1 MKWKER
7 GIYLLSL
14 LISIVLG
21 LGVGALLML
30 ATGHDPIE
38 GYTAM
43 VNGALGSKWD
53 ADTILKNS
61 ELGNTLYRST
71 LLIITGLATAVAS
84 DAGLFNVG
92 GQGQMCLG
100 ALVGAYLGAELTTI
114 LPFTAGWP
122 VWLLIVVCFL
132 AATLAGAIYAL
143 IPALMKVRL
152 NISEV
157 VSTILLNSVAL
168 TFCTYMSNG
177 PLKAQGKGTQTAA
190 ILKDLEFT
198 RFFKPS
204 NLSQA
209 VFIAAGMALVVW
221 YLMSRTTFGYEMRM
235 AGRNS
240 RFAKFS
246 GLKASTL
253 AVTGMVISGALCG
266 ALGMLEVFGWKH
278 RYAVDLSTDFYW
290 DGMLVAMIMRYKP
303 LGIILMSFFFGILKS
318 GAIRMQSSTGISPE
332 LIQVIQAIIIFFMAA
347 EQGMILRFRT
357 WRARRHPQHEEV
369 ISA

>member
-30 ATGHDPIE
+30 VTGHDPIE
-38 GYTAM
+38 GYRAM
-43 VNGALGSKWD
+43 INGALGSKWSP
-53 ADTILKNS
+53 DTIMKNS
-61 ELGNTLYRST
+61 ELANTLYRSS

-122 VWLLIVVCFL
+122 AWLLIAVCL
-132 AATLAGAIYAL
+132 IASTLAGAVYAL
-143 IPALMKVRL
+143 IPALMKVKL
-152 NISEV
+152 NVSEV

-168 TFCTYMSNG
+168 TFCTFLSNG
-177 PLKAQGKGTQTAA
+177 PLKAPGKGTQTAA
-190 ILKDLEFT
+190 ILSDLEFP
-198 RFFKPS
+198 RYFKPS
-204 NLSQA
+204 NLSHA
-209 VFIAAGMALVVW
+209 VFFAAAMALVVW

-246 GLKASTL
+246 GLKDGKL
-253 AVTGMVISGALCG
+253 AVAGMLISGAMCG
-266 ALGMLEVFGWKH
+266 ALGMFECFALQNRFKP
-278 RYAVDLSTDFYW
+278 DFSNEFYF

-303 LGIILMSFFFGILKS
+303 LGIILMSFFFGALKM
-318 GAIRMQSSTGISPE
+318 GATSMQSSTGISSE
-332 LIQVIQAIIIFFMAA
+332 LILIIQSVIIFLMAA
-347 EQGMILRFRT
+347 EEGFLRRVQD
-357 WRARRHPQHEEV
+357 RRLHRQTVQKEG
-369 ISA
+369 